1 MLFHLSSSPMFVH
14 HVKSPGVK
22 FSALLCSLK
31 TPLIG
36 PSPCLQK
43 WDLTLAEIL
52 TTSFHASLVSVTFS
66 EKVKVFIQ
74 PGNGI
79 FQPDENINDVT
90 TSPNQMTMPVLSSSQ
105 RITSILLSSKRART
119 LTVKNALFLCLFLT
133 LFISAYFF
141 KEAVRRY
148 LHQSENHTTL
158 HNRQRYCADFW
169 GLFWVYIIR
178 YRSEELLRFITF
190 SACTILCCI
199 ENFIMAHVKSKH
211 IKMLGD
217 VFL

>member
-52 TTSFHASLVSVTFS
+52 RTSFHASLVSVTFS

-105 RITSILLSSKRART
+105 TITSILLSKRRRT
-119 LTVKNALFLCLFLT
+119 LNVKKALFLCLFLT
-133 LFISAYFF
+133 LFVSAYFF
-141 KEAVRRY
+141 TKADRRY
-148 LHQSENHTTL
+148 LHQSEN
-158 HNRQRYCADFW
+158 
-169 GLFWVYIIR
+169 
-178 YRSEELLRFITF
+178 LL
-190 SACTILCCI
+190 
-199 ENFIMAHVKSKH
+199 
-211 IKMLGD
+211 
-217 VFL
+217 